1 MNWKQERD
9 LLIAQTM
16 AFAQSVTGK
25 AAEADSPLE
34 VAPLEVARLE
44 VAPFE
49 AAPFEAARFE
59 PVSANAPAEAAPR
72 VAAHPIARPATP
84 YHNPRHNDLCDEI
97 RRRVAAF
104 RAHQELLRRDRDEY
118 YNSVLAKV
126 HASAEHGRKAPDDS
140 PVKR

>member
-34 VAPLEVARLE
+34 VARLE

-49 AAPFEAARFE
+49 AASFE
-59 PVSANAPAEAAPR
+59 PVSANAPAEAASR